1 MKKEIL
7 KRLLATPGAEH
18 TVSEFDTH
26 FTGDLTKQEAYW
38 LKILRNFLLC
48 RGNCMHRTD
57 IRSSS
62 FFRQWMLPERT
73 EQLNM

>member
-26 FTGDLTKQEAYW
+26 LQA
-38 LKILRNFLLC
+38 I
-48 RGNCMHRTD
+48 
-57 IRSSS
+57 
-62 FFRQWMLPERT
+62 
-73 EQLNM
+73 

>member
-26 FTGDLTKQEAYW
+26 FTGDLTKQEADALLDEHIY
-38 LKILRNFLLC
+38 KISALQ
-48 RGNCMHRTD
+48 G
-57 IRSSS
+57 
-62 FFRQWMLPERT
+62 
-73 EQLNM
+73 QL

>member
-26 FTGDLTKQEAYW
+26 FTGELTTGSW
-38 LKILRNFLLC
+38 
-48 RGNCMHRTD
+48 GT
-57 IRSSS
+57 
-62 FFRQWMLPERT
+62 T
-73 EQLNM
+73 G